1 MLSVRLSM
9 KLNGSYALL
18 SLSLTNFY
26 KRRKTDMF
34 VGRLIKDAKDLI
46 AEAQRLLDQEI
57 AGELHVESAD
67 EASDP
72 VF

>member
-1 MLSVRLSM
+1 M

-18 SLSLTNFY
+18 SLSLANFY

-34 VGRLIKDAKDLI
+34 VGSLIKDAKDLI

-57 AGELHVESAD
+57 AGELHVEPAD